1 MKFCPEYVS
10 VFNNVQE
17 NKGASIFNRR
27 GYFSDPALILMHE
40 LIHVLHGLYG
50 IKVDDLPIVPNEK
63 NFLCNLQMLY
73 RQKNYIHLEDKI
85 PAS

>member
-50 IKVDDLPIVPNEK
+50 IKVNDLPMCK
-63 NFLCNLQMLY
+63 
-73 RQKNYIHLEDKI
+73 
-85 PAS
+85 